1 MIQPTGIVLKN
12 SIGDTVSNLS
22 VNNIN
27 TYDAFDV
34 DSNGKI
40 WEVSAA
46 RNLRQRSYDKANNAW
61 ILETNITITNE
72 INNSS
77 LNTNSIPTSIALDS
91 SNNKYIVYKTFA
103 SSVYVYNINKL
114 NSTNALT
121 TWINEYNTNVLMYN
135 VTSICLDINNNIYI
149 AENNDKIIKFNSS
162 GVYVTHFT
170 STNAQSVSVDISG
183 NIYVTTTNGLLR
195 KYNSSG
201 LLQSEVIV
209 MSSPNAICIN
219 KAGEIFVTGK
229 DATLLSQV
237 EVYNTS
243 LTKLRTFSYPVKE
256 TGADTLAIAVYPS
269 VLH

>member
-1 MIQPTGIVLKN
+1 LYFLSNGF
-12 SIGDTVSNLS
+12 GDNQGY

-27 TYDAFDV
+27 TFDAFDV

-40 WEVSAA
+40 WEVSSN

-61 ILETNITITNE
+61 NIETNITVTNE

-91 SNNKYIVYKTFA
+91 SNNKYIVYKTFV

-114 NSTNALT
+114 NSTNVVT

-135 VTSICLDINNNIYI
+135 VTSICLDMNNNIYI
-149 AENNDKIIKFNSS
+149 AENNNKIIKFNSS

-201 LLQSEVIV
+201 LLQIEVII

-229 DATLLSQV
+229 DTTLLSQV

-243 LTKLRTFSYPVKE
+243 LSKLRTFNYPLKE